1 MQEQHLRHQYLEAI
15 GIESWLARKVIPNAA
30 PSPDWA
36 TEFSSADFDQSTAQ
50 VKALQTEAH
59 KANAA
64 ENDSK
69 ATPSVAGIKSL
80 SASLGQART
89 EQPPQKSQ
97 QDTQQ
102 HTQLDAQLDAQ
113 QHAQKQVQE
122 QAQEQAHDT
131 VSHLPVNDA
140 PPAVRNEHAEA
151 KAVQSTSRESTQP
164 TSDASH
170 QMPRHA
176 PMGNR
181 TEKAAPIMRLMI
193 WQFKDVLVI
202 DSVPTHTRGTMAS
215 QQYQQLLTNIVNAL
229 QYDSQLLQPNGQPFV
244 LNWPTLAGSSID
256 QGWDQAVSAVQHK
269 LAKVLH
275 NYQPKLALLLG
286 EHSTQI
292 VMNVDEPFDDLK
304 GMVFSLRSDIK
315 AIAGYSL
322 TQLLNVPSCKR
333 ELWIDLQKVLE
344 N

>member
-15 GIESWLARKVIPNAA
+15 GIDSWLARKVIPNAA
-30 PSPDWA
+30 PSPDWVS
-36 TEFSSADFDQSTAQ
+36 EFSSGDFDQQSAQ
-50 VKALQTEAH
+50 VNTSQHSVNKT
-59 KANAA
+59 KPTANDTQPAA
-64 ENDSK
+64 
-69 ATPSVAGIKSL
+69 SVGGIKSL
-80 SASLGQART
+80 SASLDQPNIEQAT
-89 EQPPQKSQ
+89 QVNPSLQ
-97 QDTQQ
+97 Q
-102 HTQLDAQLDAQ
+102 
-113 QHAQKQVQE
+113 

-131 VSHLPVNDA
+131 VSHLPVTDVA
-140 PPAVRNEHAEA
+140 QVTPKEIVDSPQL
-151 KAVQSTSRESTQP
+151 QSETQP
-164 TSDASH
+164 QTQAAPSALS

-181 TEKAAPIMRLMI
+181 TEKSAPVMRLMI
-193 WQFKDVLVI
+193 WQFKEVLVI

-215 QQYQQLLTNIVNAL
+215 EQYQQLLTNIINAL
-229 QYDSQLLQPNGQPFV
+229 QFDSQLLQPNGQPFI

-275 NYQPKLALLLG
+275 SYQPKLALLLG
-286 EHSTQI
+286 EHSAQM
-292 VMNVDEPFDDLK
+292 VMNVDEPFDDIR

-333 ELWIDLQKVLE
+333 ELWIDLQKML
-344 N
+344 NN